1 MKNKIL
7 CPIINEY
14 IEKDECF
21 DVHMTLEGAPKRTAP
36 EQIVKVKNY
45 KDICIKCMHHREDW

>member
-1 MKNKIL
+1 MEDKIL

-21 DVHMTLEGAPKRTAP
+21 DVHMTLEGAPIRTAP
-36 EQIVKVKNY
+36 KQITEVKNY
-45 KDICIKCMHHREDW
+45 KDICAKCKYHRED